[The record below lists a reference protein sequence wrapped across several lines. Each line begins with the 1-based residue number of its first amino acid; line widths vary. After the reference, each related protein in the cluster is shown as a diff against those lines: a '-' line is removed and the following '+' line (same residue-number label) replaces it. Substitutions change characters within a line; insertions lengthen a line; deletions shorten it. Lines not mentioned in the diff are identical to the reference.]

1 MVQTVAIYL
10 ASTALLHSLALK
22 KCVLF
27 HHNLLAVDDI
37 HALLALPIL
46 NSVTIEIVSNSISA
60 NLEAIGYL
68 CGILP
73 VVPSLPSYSKL
84 SSMSQ

>member
-1 MVQTVAIYL
+1 MVQAAAIYL
-10 ASTALLHSLALK
+10 ASTALLRSLALR

-27 HHNLLAVDDI
+27 YHNLLAVDDI
-37 HALLALPIL
+37 HALPVLPIL
-46 NSVTIEIVSNSISA
+46 NSAAIKVVSNSISA

-73 VVPSLPSYSKL
+73 VVPSLPSYSNL